1 MESKFKVSIKEAS
14 KELTAREKIKIKDL
28 SAATPID
35 AYSQE
40 LEFNGEPFV
49 IDVDFYTILDVHNE
63 NSQDKDYENIVIVAK
78 NHENPDEWG
87 ERFTSGSKTLI
98 SALEDIYDELK
109 EAGEDDIKIQIL
121 RKDSKNYAGRQFI
134 TCTLV

>member
-1 MESKFKVSIKEAS
+1 MENKFKVTIKESS

-28 SAATPID
+28 SAAVSID

-40 LEFNGEPFV
+40 MQFNGEPFV
-49 IDVDFYTILDVHNE
+49 IDIDFYAVLDVHNE

-78 NHENPDEWG
+78 NYANPDEWG
-87 ERFTSGSKTLI
+87 ERFVTGSKTFI
-98 SALEDIYDELK
+98 SALEDIYSEMSA
-109 EAGEDDIKIQIL
+109 AGEDDITIQVL

>member
-1 MESKFKVSIKEAS
+1 MESKFKVTIKEAS

-35 AYSQE
+35 AHSQE

-49 IDVDFYTILDVHNE
+49 IDVDFYAILDVHNE

-78 NHENPDEWG
+78 NHENPNEWG

-98 SALEDIYDELK
+98 TALGDIYDELK